1 MAGRTK
7 KEREKKQDN
16 DMPDKNWLQ
25 TLTKSNKDKWIGG
38 VCGGLGEH
46 TSIPSWFWRFL
57 FSVLFLFFGTGLV
70 LYVLLWI
77 FIPKEPGE

>member
-1 MAGRTK
+1 MASWK
-7 KEREKKQDN
+7 AVIERFRK
-16 DMPDKNWLQ
+16 
-25 TLTKSNKDKWIGG
+25 
-38 VCGGLGEH
+38 
-46 TSIPSWFWRFL
+46 